1 MERINLWKILS
12 FRLLSIKR
20 KVQSLSYKAALAV
33 LVRNIRHFYKTD
45 SYKNIILMNLR
56 CFDLYSL
63 LK

>member
-20 KVQSLSYKAALAV
+20 KAQSLSYKAALVV